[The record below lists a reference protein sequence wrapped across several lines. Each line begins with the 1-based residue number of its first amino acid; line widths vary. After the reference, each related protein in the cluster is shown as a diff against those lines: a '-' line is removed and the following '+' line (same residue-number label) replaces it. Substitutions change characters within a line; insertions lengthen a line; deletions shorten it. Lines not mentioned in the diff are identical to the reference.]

1 MSRRLLATALIV
13 AALPTALPIL
23 ARAQPADTAVAR
35 VGHYG
40 AAVSRVAASGGT
52 VQVRAGKFLPVVRE
66 AYDLTGALA
75 LIAGPGWA
83 SATPE
88 ARAAASD
95 AFARMSAA
103 RHADSFHGAGL
114 AFAVDPASK
123 PRGADQLV
131 RAKVGD
137 ETLVYRMR
145 ESAGQWR
152 ILDVTARGV
161 SQLAIQR
168 ADFASTVAAGGVAG
182 LTRKLNELAAR

>member
-1 MSRRLLATALIV
+1 MPRPLLATALIS
-13 AALPTALPIL
+13 AALPIA
-23 ARAQPADTAVAR
+23 AAQAQPAETATAR
-35 VGHYG
+35 VASYG
-40 AAVSRVAASGGT
+40 AAVARVAASGGS
-52 VQVRAGKFLPVVRE
+52 VQARAAKFLPIVRN

-75 LIAGPGWA
+75 LIAGPGWVT
-83 SATPE
+83 ATSE

-114 AFAVDPASK
+114 VFTVDPTSK
-123 PRGADQLV
+123 PRGMDQLV

-137 ETLVYRMR
+137 ETLIYRLR
-145 ESAGQWR
+145 QSGGQWR

-168 ADFASTVAAGGVAG
+168 ADFASTLSVGGLPA
-182 LTRKLNELAAR
+182 LTRKLGELAAR